1 MAVLLNGITTIAGFG
16 SLMAARHQG
25 MFGLGLLLTVGAA
38 VTIMAT
44 LPVVA
49 LPLLLAP
56 VDQAEAGE
64 PTDQVQAAIT
74 ELYRVLS
81 PPAGVADR
89 QRDEAATRIMDR
101 LFDWKAMARSSLQ
114 QHWEARTPAER
125 EEFTKLFSDLFRQ
138 AYVARIFVVD
148 ASGFRY
154 LGDRITGDQATVDTR
169 VATTRGSMINVTYV
183 TRRSSDARWRVEDV
197 RVEGMSLLENY
208 RSQFSSVIQRSSYE
222 DLVKRLRERVRGQG

>member
-1 MAVLLNGITTIAGFG
+1 MVVGMRKTVTTMVA
-16 SLMAARHQG
+16 LC
-25 MFGLGLLLTVGAA
+25 
-38 VTIMAT
+38 
-44 LPVVA
+44 VVA

-56 VDQAEAGE
+56 VDRAEAGE

-81 PPAGVADR
+81 PSAGAADR
-89 QRDEAATRIMDR
+89 QRDAAAARIMDR

-114 QHWEARTPAER
+114 QHWDARTPAER
-125 EEFTKLFSDLFRQ
+125 EEFTRLFADLFRQ

-148 ASGFRY
+148 ASGFGY
-154 LGDRITGDQATVDTR
+154 LGDRIAGDQATVDTR
-169 VATTRGSMINVTYV
+169 VTTTRGSLIAVTYV

-208 RSQFSSVIQRSSYE
+208 RSQFSSVIARSGYAS
-222 DLVKRLRERVRGQG
+222 LVMRLRERVRGKG